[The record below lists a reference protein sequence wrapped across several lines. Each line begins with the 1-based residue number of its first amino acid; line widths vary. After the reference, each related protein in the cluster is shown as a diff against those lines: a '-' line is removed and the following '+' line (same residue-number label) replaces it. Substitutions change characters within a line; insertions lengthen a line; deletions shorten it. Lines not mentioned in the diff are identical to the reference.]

1 MSYVHMVIEIF
12 TLSSQNIQRF
22 SNLFLYG
29 FCAKYVVLEIEKTVQ
44 YIKTQVEKVY
54 GYFQI
59 KKNFICVLRQR
70 RKTN

>member
-1 MSYVHMVIEIF
+1 MSYVHVVIEIF

-22 SNLFLYG
+22 PIYFSMGSVRN
-29 FCAKYVVLEIEKTVQ
+29 VVLEIEKTVQ

-59 KKNFICVLRQR
+59 KKNFISVLQQR
-70 RKTN
+70 RKIN